1 MHPKSLHP
9 GIRKSKYYTANSD
22 SLTFQA
28 HTSRSRDAN
37 AQDNRNKL
45 VEEVT
50 RIYHEATPAETS
62 EEKKKKHEAMLV
74 YLPLRTR
81 LVTLRKVAR
90 R

>member
-1 MHPKSLHP
+1 MLPKSIHF

-28 HTSRSRDAN
+28 QTSRSRDAN
-37 AQDNRNKL
+37 AEDNRKKL

-62 EEKKKKHEAMLV
+62 EEKKKKHEDMLV
-74 YLPLRTR
+74 LPNKRSDQL
-81 LVTLRKVAR
+81 
-90 R
+90 